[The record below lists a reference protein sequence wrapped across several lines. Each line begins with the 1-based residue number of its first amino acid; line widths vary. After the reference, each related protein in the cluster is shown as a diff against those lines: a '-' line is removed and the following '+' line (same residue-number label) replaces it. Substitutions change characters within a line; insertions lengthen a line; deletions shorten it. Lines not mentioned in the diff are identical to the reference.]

1 VNASDQTALERA
13 LLDVSQTQFRAI
25 AADGVAIAGQVSR
38 DAVALPAGRY
48 TLVIDGRDGET
59 TIDIEP
65 DTELV
70 IELTK

>member
-1 VNASDQTALERA
+1 
-13 LLDVSQTQFRAI
+13 
-25 AADGVAIAGQVSR
+25 
-38 DAVALPAGRY
+38 VALPAGRY

-70 IELTK
+70 IELPK